1 VRIVAGR
8 HKGRALKAP
17 KGSVTRPTAAR
28 AREGLFNMLV
38 HGGFGDE
45 GGSVLTDAHVLEAF
59 AGTGAFSFEALSRG
73 AAAATLLDLDE
84 NAIEAARE
92 NARALDERDSTT
104 IIRMDAVRPRSPRNG
119 AHDLVFLDP
128 PYGTKLGILALHA
141 LCTKGWIAQ
150 DALVIIEVGAK
161 EAFAPPE
168 GFTAIKERSFGA
180 ARFVLMRFENVKRQN

>member
-17 KGSVTRPTAAR
+17 KGPVTRPTAAR

-38 HGGFGDE
+38 HGGFGADD
-45 GGSVLTDAHVLEAF
+45 GSVLTDARVLEAF

-84 NAIEAARE
+84 NAVEAARD
-92 NARALDERDSTT
+92 NARALDERDNST
-104 IIRMDAVRPRSPRNG
+104 IICMDAVRPRSPRG
-119 AHDLVFLDP
+119 SAHDLVFLDP
-128 PYGTKLGILALHA
+128 PYGTKLGIRALQA
-141 LCTKGWIAQ
+141 LSTKGWVAQ
-150 DALVIIEVGAK
+150 GALVIIEVGAK
-161 EAFAPPE
+161 EAFDPPE

-180 ARFVLMRFENVKRQN
+180 ARFVLMRFEGLGA